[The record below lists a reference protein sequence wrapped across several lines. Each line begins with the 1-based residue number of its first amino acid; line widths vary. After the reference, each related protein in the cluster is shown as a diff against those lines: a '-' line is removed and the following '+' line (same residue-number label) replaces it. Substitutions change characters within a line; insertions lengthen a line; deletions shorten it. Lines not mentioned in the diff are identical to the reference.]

1 VPDAGAQLA
10 EWHSKAV
17 NLRHSALALLVAVL
31 WGVNFVAIDFGLH
44 ANGTEVPPLL
54 FVAMRFVLVVFPWI
68 FFIRKPHVSW
78 KAILGVGLFM
88 SAGQF
93 GLLYLAMALGMP
105 AGLASL
111 VLQAQ
116 VLLTVLMAA
125 GLLGE
130 RPSSRQ
136 LAGVVLGVA
145 GLAVVAVGRS
155 MVAPVLPL
163 IIVLA
168 AALSWAAGNIVAR
181 QAKATSGLGLVVW
194 SGAVVP
200 LPLAGLSL
208 VIDGPAAVGGTFAD
222 LQLVTVLS
230 AIYTAVFGSLVG
242 YGIWNRL
249 LGLYPSSAV
258 VPFTL
263 LVPVVGMT
271 TAWLALS
278 EVPSPAEL
286 AGGLL
291 LLGGVAIAVLR
302 PGGQMTRASQR
313 RWHARRRWHA
323 QRRDAAFA
331 GGLGRGVT
339 ACLAAGLGAD
349 MGTRVTGALEEGLP
363 AGLPAEDEAGRLA
376 AGERLAPARDAATG
390 PDAARA
396 GLEEEGLAA
405 GRLPGSDRFRR
416 DAGFRDEERNP
427 FPDGQTAPANSTSNV
442 AEPDAAAK

>member
-1 VPDAGAQLA
+1 M
-10 EWHSKAV
+10 
-17 NLRHSALALLVAVL
+17 NLRHSSLAVLVAVL
-31 WGVNFVAIDFGLH
+31 WGVNFVAIDMGLH

-68 FFIRKPHVSW
+68 FFIRKPDVGW
-78 KAILGVGLFM
+78 RAILGVGLFM

-93 GLLYLAMALGMP
+93 GLLYLAMGLGMP

-116 VLLTVLMAA
+116 VLLTVLLAA

-130 RPSSRQ
+130 RPKRAQ

-145 GLAVVAVGRS
+145 GLAVVGVGRS
-155 MVAPVLPL
+155 LVAPVLPL

-200 LPLAGLSL
+200 LPLAALSL
-208 VIDGPAAVGGTFAD
+208 LVDGPDAVGGVLAD
-222 LQLVTVLS
+222 LQPVTVVS
-230 AIYTAVFGSLVG
+230 AVYTAVFGSLVG

-278 EVPSPAEL
+278 EVPSPAEI
-286 AGGLL
+286 GGGIL
-291 LLGGVAIAVLR
+291 LLGGVATAVFGSRGPVGL
-302 PGGQMTRASQR
+302 GATAGQR
-313 RWHARRRWHA
+313 RWYA

-331 GGLGRGVT
+331 GDAGGGF
-339 ACLAAGLGAD
+339 AAGLGVD
-349 MGTRVTGALEEGLP
+349 LP
-363 AGLPAEDEAGRLA
+363 AGLAEEAGGTRGLGDGA
-376 AGERLAPARDAATG
+376 RVAPDRE
-390 PDAARA
+390 P
-396 GLEEEGLAA
+396 
-405 GRLPGSDRFRR
+405 GRP
-416 DAGFRDEERNP
+416 
-427 FPDGQTAPANSTSNV
+427 
-442 AEPDAAAK
+442 